1 MQPWSLAASHTH
13 NHNHNTVSHV
23 QPRPHTLLLPHAPTC
38 MHPLTVVYAWL
49 TGLVQPFILG
59 DLVVHLLHEAV
70 LCGAD
75 GWGTWLH
82 LTSPPGPPPA
92 PGSVPL
98 GVWRDLVGVANP
110 SPLLGTHPQHS
121 GTCPCDRACLV
132 AHLLSLGGRTGCN
145 SHLWAEWWE
154 RVRGRGPPVQRTQ
167 GVGLGFP
174 TPVPQTWRCQVLN
187 PGSLRL
193 PLLRSLEPSDPRP

>member
-1 MQPWSLAASHTH
+1 MSSRSSL
-13 NHNHNTVSHV
+13 V
-23 QPRPHTLLLPHAPTC
+23 TLSYTC
-38 MHPLTVVYAWL
+38 CMKQFSVGRMGGGHGY
-49 TGLVQPFILG
+49 IS
-59 DLVVHLLHEAV
+59 HLLQ
-70 LCGAD
+70 G
-75 GWGTWLH
+75 
-82 LTSPPGPPPA
+82 PPA